1 MFLMPGLLGRLSCN
15 LCTRLNFHTHTT
27 RSDGRLNPHTV
38 VDRYHEHGYSI
49 LAITDHNEVTWPWTA
64 FAEME
69 ASGTSQNRMES
80 ATETMPE
87 RPVWGYSNDDMHTE
101 PHIGRNWN
109 MLILPELSHDWVRT
123 GMVEGLSYFVYV
135 PGGHNGPEAPV
146 IESDVDVILHV
157 TPQHFRPQHF
167 EAAVQARKH
176 IFIEKPGGVDPVGVR
191 IVMAAG
197 RMAESAG
204 LVVVAGTN
212 FRHQRD
218 YLTTRHM
225 VRNGAIGDLVSAS
238 AWDIRGKIWHVNR
251 QPGWSDMEAM
261 LRDWMNWNWL
271 SGGDNVDIAVHQIDM
286 VSLYFGKHPVKALG
300 FGGRHRR
307 PTGNIYDYYS
317 VEYEF
322 DDGRIF
328 NCKTRCIDGCDNKHG
343 FMIFGTKGYT
353 NCQNRI
359 WDNDGN
365 LTWEYEYPLDEEGRP
380 TNRVAISSYDEE
392 HINFVTAIRN
402 NTPLNQ
408 TQDLAAATLCGVMGR
423 ESAIT
428 GRVVTWDDMMA
439 SNLRL
444 GPTEYAMGP
453 VPGVD
458 TELPVPGTAPEI
470 ERSRGGG

>member
-1 MFLMPGLLGRLSCN
+1 MNNKQKLKSRREFIGDAAAIGLIGAAGAGYLLSSCSSDRSRHPAPVFYDRAPDGPLLKAGLIGCGGRGTGAAFNFLNAGPNLQITALGDVFQHRIDNCRRTLKE
-15 LCTRLNFHTHTT
+15 RA
-27 RSDGRLNPHTV
+27 G
-38 VDRYHEHGYSI
+38 
-49 LAITDHNEVTWPWTA
+49 
-64 FAEME
+64 AEIPD
-69 ASGTSQNRMES
+69 QNC
-80 ATETMPE
+80 
-87 RPVWGYSNDDMHTE
+87 
-101 PHIGRNWN
+101 
-109 MLILPELSHDWVRT
+109 
-123 GMVEGLSYFVYV
+123 FVGFDAYKR
-135 PGGHNGPEAPV
+135 V

-176 IFIEKPGGVDPVGVR
+176 IFIEKPGGVDPVGLR
-191 IVMAAG
+191 TVMAAG

-218 YLTTRHM
+218 YLATHHM
-225 VRNGAIGDLVSAS
+225 VQNGAIGDLVSAN

-251 QPGWSDMEAM
+251 QEGWSDMEAM

-286 VSLYFGKHPVKALG
+286 VSLFFGKHPVKALG

-365 LTWEYEYPLDEEGRP
+365 MAWEYEYPLDEEGRP

-408 TQDLAAATLCGVMGR
+408 THDLAAATLCGVMGR

-444 GPTEYAMGP
+444 GPAEYAMGP
-453 VPGVD
+453 VPEVD
-458 TELPVPGTAPEI
+458 ISLPVPGTSPDI
-470 ERSRGGG
+470 